1 MARTF
6 TREEF
11 YELVWTKPL
20 TKLAKE
26 FALSDVALHKI
37 CRKHDVPNPPL
48 GWWAK
53 KAAGKDVKR
62 IPLPKAGPDTPEKI
76 LIADGDLARQ
86 PSAIVTAREKARVA
100 ASSAGE
106 GELVRPHPVVE
117 RTLSRLR
124 KAKPSSIGM
133 VTARGPDVVSCNV
146 AAVSV
151 DRLALALPRIVGAA
165 LVQGFE
171 LVPGEEKAR
180 FKSTTETIEVAIS
193 ETLGR
198 EKHQLTEA
206 ERAEEDAW
214 RRKRDKAARR
224 NTWSDLFLNRPR
236 FEEWD
241 YYPTGKLAL
250 EFERVY
256 VAHGFSPR
264 RSFRDAKIQRL
275 DNMASDIAVGLAVLA
290 AAKTEERHQREA
302 RQRQVEEERRTR
314 ENSARLRYIEERRVS
329 GLGKLLAELDEIDRL
344 RRLLPLITAG
354 DDEEAGARVCTFIA
368 WASGQ
373 LADREAGLSARALED
388 RFAREHLFGEDDD
401 TGFRYS
407 PWQ

>member
-6 TREEF
+6 TRQEF

-53 KAAGKDVKR
+53 KAAGKAVKR
-62 IPLPKAGPDTPEKI
+62 IPLPNAGPDTLEKI

-86 PSAIVTAREKARVA
+86 PSALVSAREKARVA

-106 GELVRPHPVVE
+106 GEPVRPHPIVE
-117 RTLSRLR
+117 RTLNRLR
-124 KAKPSSIGM
+124 KAKASNIGM
-133 VTARGPDVVSCNV
+133 VSVRGADVISCNI
-146 AAVSV
+146 AAASV
-151 DRLALALPRIVGAA
+151 DRLALALPRIVCAA

-171 LVPGEEKAR
+171 IVPGEDKAR
-180 FKSTTETIEVAIS
+180 FKSKTETIEVAIS

-198 EKHQLTEA
+198 EKHELTEA

-214 RRKRDKAARR
+214 RRKREKAARR
-224 NTWSDLFLNRPR
+224 NTWSDLFLDRPR
-236 FEEWD
+236 CEEWD

-275 DNMASDIAVGLAVLA
+275 ENMASDIAVGLAVLA
-290 AAKTEERHQREA
+290 AAKTERRQQQEA
-302 RQRQVEEERRTR
+302 RQRQIEDERSTR
-314 ENSARLRYIEERRVS
+314 ENLARIKYIEERRVS
-329 GLGKLLAELDEIDRL
+329 GLGKLLSELDEIDRL

-354 DDEEAGARVCTFIA
+354 DDEEAGSRVRAFIA
-368 WASGQ
+368 WASAH
-373 LADREAGLSARALED
+373 LADREAGLSAHALED
-388 RFAREHLFGEDDD
+388 RFAREQLFGENDGS
-401 TGFRYS
+401 GFKYS
-407 PWQ
+407 PWR